1 MVSPPL
7 AARPGRWSVQAIR
20 TLQRVGNKP
29 SCENA
34 TSIAHH
40 SRWIADAYAW
50 NAQVPVEFL
59 DVRVQRGGFVTL
71 NELSCRYPCAKP
83 DYH

>member
-1 MVSPPL
+1 MASYPL
-7 AARPGRWSVQAIR
+7 AARPGSWSVHTVK
-20 TLQRVGNKP
+20 TLQFVGNKP
-29 SCENA
+29 SRENA
-34 TSIAHH
+34 TSIADH
-40 SRWIADAYAW
+40 SRWIADSYAW

-71 NELSCRYPCAKP
+71 DELSCKRPCAKP